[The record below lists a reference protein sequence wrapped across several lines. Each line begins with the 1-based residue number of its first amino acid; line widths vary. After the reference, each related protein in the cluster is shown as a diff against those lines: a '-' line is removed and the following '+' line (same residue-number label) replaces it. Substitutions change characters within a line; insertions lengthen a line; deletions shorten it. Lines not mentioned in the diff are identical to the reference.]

1 MKLGEVVRMKKLF
14 LFIIIILISSCT
26 IRRANFPSGSGAEKK
41 DLIITPETDKR
52 FVASETDSY
61 CLALEEGE
69 EDVAV
74 LFEKLSG
81 VPVDFEANKEIVT
94 SYRDEHF
101 SNFMG
106 MYAMISDI
114 LILHGLNT
122 EKTIKFLSSNS
133 LLFTTQIPCKEV
145 FKLITPC
152 PDIEVEKQIKVLAE
166 LWNIYSLIMNGEEM
180 TDIQRT
186 EIEAVFTE
194 CVNSDEGFLS
204 LFGLSGGSEQTYTT
218 RQEKIIAQ

>member
-1 MKLGEVVRMKKLF
+1 MKKLF

-26 IRRANFPSGSGAEKK
+26 VRRVNFPSGSGADKK

-61 CLALEEGE
+61 CAALETE
-69 EDVAV
+69 ENIAV

-81 VPVDFEANKEIVT
+81 IPVDFQVDKDIVT
-94 SYRDEHF
+94 SYSDEHF

-106 MYAMISDI
+106 MYAMLSDI
-114 LILHGLNT
+114 LILHDLNT

-133 LLFTTQIPCKEV
+133 LLFTKKIPCKEV